1 MCACTWGGSSV
12 GWVSVGKDWW
22 QLPLPTKH
30 LANQFLS
37 SILLIREM
45 RQRCLATC
53 PRPPNPLTV
62 ELKSNPA
69 ARTLHSTSEHPDWRA
84 TRGNKGF
91 LVKLIWSRKEGGWK
105 EGRTKGE
112 EHVRHSVMWS
122 MAKPSLLNTIFL
134 FKGTR
139 ASWSVQDCGGRSN
152 CLAQRRKGICPV
164 NIGTHT
170 SQIWDN
176 LSFNVQNGGW
186 VQLSGT
192 VPSTKQTKC

>member
-1 MCACTWGGSSV
+1 MWGAAVQG
-12 GWVSVGKDWW
+12 GCQWTRIGGNC
-22 QLPLPTKH
+22 LYPLSH

-45 RQRCLATC
+45 RQRRLATC
-53 PRPPNPLTV
+53 PRPPTSLTA

-91 LVKLIWSRKEGGWK
+91 LVKLIWSRKKEGGWK
-105 EGRTKGE
+105 EGRTKGGE
-112 EHVRHSVMWS
+112 QVRHSVMWG

-139 ASWSVQDCGGRSN
+139 ASWSVQDCGGRIN
-152 CLAQRRKGICPV
+152 CLAQRREY
-164 NIGTHT
+164 
-170 SQIWDN
+170 
-176 LSFNVQNGGW
+176 
-186 VQLSGT
+186 
-192 VPSTKQTKC
+192 VPWI